1 MNLSDFDFELPER
14 NIAQHPVTPRDSARL
29 LYIGDAGL
37 MDRHISDLLD
47 YCRAGDVWVFNNS
60 KVIPARLYGNRAARL
75 DKARP
80 DKQHGEVRI
89 EILLHKRLD
98 ATSWEA
104 FARPMKRLHVGDEI
118 IFAEGFTA
126 CVNVIKENGLAEL
139 EFAGSAEHMMSS
151 IMQHGLM
158 PLPPYIK
165 RETKEDEDAV
175 LYQTVYAKHE
185 GSVAAPT
192 AGLHFTQELLQKMQE
207 RGVTLAYVTLHVG
220 AGTFQP
226 VKTENI
232 AEHVMHSEWVE
243 LNAETAEAINNA
255 KRNGGRVVAV
265 GTTSTRV
272 LESIADD
279 DGRVKAWQGDTSI
292 FITPGYRFKIVDALM
307 TNFHLPKSTLFML
320 VCAFA
325 GMVRMKAA
333 YRHAIENNYRFYSY
347 GDACFLETMKN

>member
-1 MNLSDFDFELPER
+1 MNLSDFDFELPESS
-14 NIAQHPVTPRDSARL
+14 IAQNPASPRDAARL

-37 MDRHISDLLD
+37 ADRRISDLLD

-60 KVIPARLYGNRAARL
+60 KVIPARLYGQRAARPEMS
-75 DKARP
+75 R
-80 DKQHGEVRI
+80 GEVKI
-89 EILLHKRLD
+89 EILLHKR
-98 ATSWEA
+98 TGSNSWEA

-118 IFAEGFTA
+118 IFAEDFTA
-126 CVNVIKENGLAEL
+126 HVTQIKQNGLAEL
-139 EFAGSAEHMMSS
+139 EFAGSAEHMMAS
-151 IMQHGLM
+151 IMKHGLM

-165 RETKEDEDAV
+165 RDAKQTEDEIC
-175 LYQTVYAKHE
+175 YQTVYAQHE

-192 AGLHFTQELLQKMQE
+192 AGLHFTNELLQKMQD

-226 VKTENI
+226 VKTENL

-243 LNAETAEAINNA
+243 LNAETAETINKA
-255 KRNGGRVVAV
+255 KQNGGRVVAV
-265 GTTSTRV
+265 GTTSSRV
-272 LESIADD
+272 LESIADV

-292 FITPGYRFKIVDALM
+292 FITPGYRFKIVDVLM

-325 GMVRMKAA
+325 GMEHMKAA
-333 YRHAIENNYRFYSY
+333 YQHAIHNHYRFYSY
-347 GDACFLETMKN
+347 GDACFLEKENS

>member
-1 MNLSDFDFELPER
+1 MNLSDFDFELPES
-14 NIAQHPVTPRDSARL
+14 NIAQNPATPRDSAKL
-29 LYIGDAGL
+29 LYIGEGG
-37 MDRHISDLLD
+37 MTDRRISDLLD

-60 KVIPARLYGNRAARL
+60 KVIPARLYGKR
-75 DKARP
+75 
-80 DKQHGEVRI
+80 GEVKI
-89 EILLHKRLD
+89 EILLHKRLKGN
-98 ATSWEA
+98 SWEA

-118 IFAEGFTA
+118 VFAEDFTA
-126 CVNVIKENGLAEL
+126 HVKLIKENGLAEL
-139 EFAGSAEHMMSS
+139 EFAGSAEHIMAS

-165 RETKEDEDAV
+165 RNQKVDDDAV
-175 LYQTVYAKHE
+175 RYQTVYAKHE

-192 AGLHFTQELLQKMQE
+192 AGLHFTNELLQKMQE
-207 RGVTLAYVTLHVG
+207 RGISLAYVTLHVG

-243 LNAETAEAINNA
+243 LSAQTAEAINNA
-255 KRNGGRVVAV
+255 KQNGGRVVAV

-292 FITPGYRFKIVDALM
+292 FITPGYRFKIVDVLM

-325 GMVRMKAA
+325 GVKRMKAA
-333 YRHAIENNYRFYSY
+333 YQQAIHNNYRFYSY
-347 GDACFLETMKN
+347 GDACFLEHAKN